1 MVKQYDVLVSFGI
14 VVGFILKY
22 CSIRLSLFHKKVLVT
37 ICAKI
42 NRYLSLQFQVK

>member
-14 VVGFILKY
+14 VGFILKY